1 MKKQLHLL
9 VLCIFILV
17 GFSSCKPKI
26 DSKDIS
32 AGEIDAT
39 TFVAIGGSMTAGF
52 MDDALFSDGQN
63 ASLGNLLAGQL
74 KLVGSASFIQPL
86 LSSNYIGCNADGKSS
101 LKLGYKTDC
110 LGVSSL
116 SPIRNAQNGDL
127 SDFNQ
132 NVFSSGFN
140 NFGIPLLESTSLGQV
155 GYGTTNTYFARM
167 TSDPA
172 NDIVLTEA
180 LAMNPTFF
188 SFFVGMDEVISFARK
203 GGSQGTMTPVN
214 GVDGVGFDGSIE
226 NALNALTAN
235 GAKGIVSNIPD
246 VTDLPYFTTIPY
258 NGLNLTEEKAASL
271 NQIYNPIGIYFHV
284 GPNPFMIE
292 DPSAGTFG
300 VRQMEQG
307 ELVLLSAPLDSVKC
321 NSMGSLFPF
330 RNEFVLTQAEIAEI
344 KSKTQAYN
352 NVLENIAI
360 QKNLAFTDSYSF
372 FKKLKNGL
380 VYNGISLNLKFVSG
394 GVVSL
399 DGLTFNPKGN
409 ALLTNEFIKTINIKY
424 ASSIPLLD
432 VTNYRSTIF
441 P

>member
-1 MKKQLHLL
+1 MKKQLQKIVFCL
-9 VLCIFILV
+9 FILV

-26 DSKDIS
+26 DSKAIS

-39 TFVAIGGSMTAGF
+39 AFVAIGGSMTAGF

-63 ASLGNLLAGQL
+63 ASIGNLLAGQL
-74 KLVGSASFIQPL
+74 KLVGSGSFIQPL
-86 LSSNYIGCNADGKSS
+86 MSSNYIGCNADGKSS
-101 LKLGYKTDC
+101 LRLGYKTDC

-116 SPIRNAQNGDL
+116 SPIRNASNGDI
-127 SDFNQ
+127 SDFSQ

-140 NFGIPLLESTSLGQV
+140 NFGIPLLASTALGQM
-155 GYGTTNTYFARM
+155 GYGTTNAYFARM

-172 NDIVLTEA
+172 TDKVLTEV

-188 SFFVGMDEVISFARK
+188 SFFVGMDEVVTYARK
-203 GGSQGTMTPVN
+203 GGSVGSMTPVN
-214 GVDGVGFDGSIE
+214 GAVGIGFDGSIE
-226 NALNALTAN
+226 QALNDLTAN

-271 NQIYNPIGIYFHV
+271 NQIYNPIGIYFQV
-284 GPNPFMIE
+284 GANPFMIE
-292 DPSAGTFG
+292 DPSTGIFG
-300 VRQMEQG
+300 VRQMEKG
-307 ELVLLSAPLDSVKC
+307 ELVLLSVPLDSVKC

-330 RNEFVLTQAEIAEI
+330 RNEFVLTLTEIAEI
-344 KSKTQAYN
+344 QSKTQAYN
-352 NVLENIAI
+352 NVLENLSI
-360 QKNLAFTDSYSF
+360 QRNLAFVDSYSF
-372 FKKLKNGL
+372 LKKLKSGH
-380 VYNGISLNLKFVSG
+380 VYNGISLSLKFVSG

-424 ASSIPLLD
+424 ASTIPLVD
-432 VTNYRSTIF
+432 VTSYRSTIF